1 MRVRSAARRTNC
13 GMRRE
18 MKPNESF
25 VLLESELYYGEE
37 SLKDGILLDPR
48 IFKIATMELEFGSQ
62 YPLRRVRLLR
72 YLKGR
77 TGEFK

>member
-18 MKPNESF
+18 MKPNEPF

-37 SLKDGILLDPR
+37 SLKDGILLD
-48 IFKIATMELEFGSQ
+48 FEF
-62 YPLRRVRLLR
+62 LIE
-72 YLKGR
+72 KG
-77 TGEFK
+77 